1 MLRAAQTMSC
11 CCWQYNQCPHYA
23 IHLYVV
29 CDCGRQQNDTSSSYN
44 RIAHFTCRFLV
55 MVLLLRTNG
64 NKNDPHSKKDEK
76 EAVYLCGL
84 ETRDSLPHTSVS
96 ASWLRPPSVP
106 LSVGE
111 EQWVGIPWLNSERPT
126 ATWPIEYRREH
137 SLILEPTR
145 EESRVQNTTPWSSRP
160 AHAELTQPQPQGSFG
175 WSLQLDI
182 YYTVLWLTR

>member
-11 CCWQYNQCPHYA
+11 CRWQCNQCPHYA

-44 RIAHFTCRFLV
+44 RIARFPRRFLV

-64 NKNDPHSKKDEK
+64 NENDPHSKK
-76 EAVYLCGL
+76 EAVDLCGL

-111 EQWVGIPWLNSERPT
+111 ERWMGIPWLNSERPGPLST
-126 ATWPIEYRREH
+126 GESPGWSWKPLEK
-137 SLILEPTR
+137 SLEDRTLLPDPHDQHMP
-145 EESRVQNTTPWSSRP
+145 SSLSPNHRVVLDEVYYWTSIS
-160 AHAELTQPQPQGSFG
+160 LSFG
-175 WSLQLDI
+175 
-182 YYTVLWLTR
+182 

>member
-11 CCWQYNQCPHYA
+11 CRWQYNQCPHYA

-44 RIAHFTCRFLV
+44 RIARFPRRFLV

-64 NKNDPHSKKDEK
+64 NKNDSHSKK
-76 EAVYLCGL
+76 EAVDLSGL

-111 EQWVGIPWLNSERPT
+111 ERWMGIPWLNSERPT
-126 ATWPIEYRREH
+126 ATWPIEYRREPR
-137 SLILEPTR
+137 LILETTR
-145 EESRVQNTTPWSSRP
+145 EESRGQNTTPWSSRP
-160 AHAELTQPQPQGSFG
+160 AHMPSSLSPNHRVVLDEVYYWTSITLSFG
-175 WSLQLDI
+175 
-182 YYTVLWLTR
+182 